1 MGLIGMAAGALR
13 AVAEA
18 AERLER
24 PHGEWCE
31 PSRDWQA
38 ESPESRVVPLRIGD
52 DFINRM
58 LQEDGWKVEVAN
70 VLLRPY
76 GDGTWQMFFREADE
90 VDHSANR
97 AVQRMVLTALDL
109 AATLEVSNCDLP
121 DEAIEA
127 LAEFRKASRARL
139 GSGMM

>member
-1 MGLIGMAAGALR
+1 VGLIGMAAAALR
-13 AVAEA
+13 AAAQA
-18 AERLER
+18 AERLES
-24 PHGEWCE
+24 PHGGWCE
-31 PSRDWQA
+31 PSRDWA
-38 ESPESRVVPLRIGD
+38 PENAESRVVPLRIGD
-52 DFINRM
+52 DFVGRM
-58 LQEDGWKVEVAN
+58 LQEDGWKVDVSN

-109 AATLEVSNCDLP
+109 AATLEVSNIDLP
-121 DEAIEA
+121 DDAIEA